1 MTIIDTQEAA
11 RRLGVSPTRVQQL
24 LLQGR
29 IPGGQKIGGQRG
41 VWVIEV
47 DGDEAPVIVAPTKN
61 AGKSGV
67 AQTEKS
73 SVSGN
78 SRS

>member
-24 LLQGR
+24 LLENR
-29 IPGGQKIGGQRG
+29 IVGGQKIGGQRG

-47 DGDEAPVIVAPTKN
+47 PDDQPPVVLPPTK
-61 AGKSGV
+61 KRR
-67 AQTEKS
+67 EKRGS
-73 SVSGN
+73 PG
-78 SRS
+78 